1 MIRVQFWGTRG
12 GIPAPQRATGRYGG
26 NTPCVQVTGF
36 QNGTPGAAMRPGN
49 PQVILDG
56 GTGLLTMQPT
66 LMRSPA
72 GQGRGEL
79 HFLLSHCHWDHIM
92 GIAFFKPLFLP
103 GNRVVFYGAT
113 IEELRTSIERLF
125 TSVYSPHR
133 GTQNLPASLEYRQVA
148 LDGMEIA
155 GFHVHAAHNLHS
167 AGSLSFRI
175 QYGPHTVVYTTDH
188 GVGDPDVDSRLVELA
203 RGVDLWILA
212 APLSEEV
219 KRACPD
225 IGHSTHL
232 EVTRL
237 ALEAEVEIA
246 VLFHHDSRYDDS
258 TLDRRQLEAAELAEG
273 TKTTVLTAR
282 DGMVMEIGNAAAR

>member
-12 GIPAPQRATGRYGG
+12 GIPAPQRATSRYGG

-36 QNGTPGAAMRPGN
+36 QDSTPGAAMRSGN

-66 LMRSPA
+66 LMRGPV

-79 HFLLSHCHWDHIM
+79 HFLLSHYHWDHIM

-103 GNRVVFYGAT
+103 GNRAVFYGSS

-155 GFHVHAAHNLHS
+155 GFHVRAAHNAHQ
-167 AGSLSFRI
+167 AGSLSFRV
-175 QYGPHTVVYTTDH
+175 QYGPHTIVYTTDH
-188 GVGDPDVDSRLVELA
+188 GVGEPDIDSSLVELA

-212 APLSEEV
+212 APLSEEC
-219 KRACPD
+219 KRRYP
-225 IGHSTHL
+225 GSHSTHL

-237 ALEAEVEIA
+237 ALEAEVETA
-246 VLFHHDSRYDDS
+246 VLFHHGGYDDGI
-258 TLDRRQLEAAELAEG
+258 LDRRQLEAAELAKG

-282 DGMVMEIGNAAAR
+282 DGMVMEIGNATTR